1 MKRSWLNINVMG
13 SLRWGFLFGVLAV
26 LTISP
31 FHFDVADGIH
41 TDSLLAMDL
50 FIEEDTLVKDPAT
63 GEQIPFSELKSGN
76 PKLSSSLNQLLSAH
90 QYGGRSRLK
99 AFAGERGMKLK
110 NDLIQVVIEINA
122 DSHEPLAEEMIS
134 ELRDRI
140 IQVGGKFEL
149 DFHNLLQ
156 VLLPV
161 EALEEVAS
169 WPEVKFVREPFRPHP
184 IKDSSG
190 VRDQSKGGL
199 PKSRPIKTNESTEA
213 EIPVEY
219 FQENKC
225 KGSTYQQGDL
235 IESQHEKD
243 SFNNAICLKKKV
255 EKFSPDPSSY
265 EQISDEEAKGSENY
279 IENSQYLKAEKL
291 YPSQAYAEVWFCL
304 EYNCSSVTVTFGGQT
319 HSSTLNCSN
328 TIGFTLVPAGTYSI
342 YASGCGASLSGT
354 ISVVGGYRYLYTIC
368 PPSYDPYCCP
378 VGEGCSEGGSYL
390 CEQCGTPNLTPHKP
404 SGWSDKIVVS
414 TNTGDHLDDSPLCDT
429 DTLYIDFAV
438 CNNGTATTAETYYDR
453 LYVDGALKQTFSTSS
468 PFEPGYY
475 SYIDDY
481 PIGTLFAGTHTI
493 KLVVDYD
500 DRISE
505 SDETDNEYT
514 KTITVIESEAVT
526 SEGVSLIVSD
536 EWKAAGYTGE
546 GTKIAIIDAGF
557 KNYNSILGKE
567 LPDSVTTQFFGSEED
582 VNGSVHGTACAEII
596 YDMAPDAEFF
606 LVQAQS
612 FVEWGNAVDWC
623 ISQDTN
629 VINFSSGWPIVCGP
643 LDGTGIVN
651 DVVDNAIDKGIVWVN
666 AAGNEAQ
673 AHWSGEFHDPDGDGF
688 LNFSGTDKTN
698 DFSTYGGQEV
708 SIGMIWDDCWGSSDN
723 DYDLYVYDLA
733 DPSNPVAYSVN
744 IQDGDDEPWEYVT
757 FTPQSGISY
766 GFAIRKENGTPKN
779 IHVTLGTQ
787 NPLQYQVP
795 ATSICIPADNPNV
808 ITVGAVAWNSPS
820 TIEDFSS
827 QGPITDGRIKPD
839 LVAPDRVSTSGYS
852 YGVYPEG
859 FPGTSA
865 SCPHVAGACVLVKQA
880 CPAWS
885 PSQIKDFLES
895 EATDLAAPGKDNIY
909 GSGLVYLSN
918 PPGDALENG
927 YLVTS
932 DLWIRAV
939 INTVEKGPIE
949 AVWKKGGED
958 TTSRGDRVIWGHFY
972 ASPTDVSWGSSN
984 NPDLFVKIW
993 FDVSGRV
1000 DVNFFH
1006 VSVPDIEVYSDYPYD
1021 GSPDEYG
1028 TTTMS
1033 RRYIRQYYENG
1044 QSNSDENYEDG
1055 NPPAGYLPT
1064 GNPSGYST
1072 INDLRIGSMI
1082 NTVEKGPIDAVWR
1095 LGGQDTTT
1103 RGDQV
1108 VWGHFYAN
1116 PNDVTWGSS
1125 NNPDLFMKIW
1135 FDVSGRV
1142 DVNFFHVSVPD
1153 IEGYSDLPSE
1163 GAYDQKGTTIMDNRY
1178 IRHEYWR

>member
-1 MKRSWLNINVMG
+1 MG
-13 SLRWGFLFGVLAV
+13 PLRWGFLFGVLAV

-76 PKLSSSLNQLLSAH
+76 PKLSSSLNQLLSAY
-90 QYGGRSRLK
+90 QYHGKAKVK
-99 AFAGERGMKLK
+99 AFARKRGMKLK
-110 NDLIQVVIEINA
+110 DDLIQVVIEINA

-140 IQVGGKFEL
+140 VQVGGKFEL

-161 EALEEVAS
+161 HALEEVAN
-169 WPEVKFVREPFRPHP
+169 WQDIKFVREPFRPRP
-184 IKDSSG
+184 LRDSPG
-190 VRDQSKGGL
+190 TRDQSKGGL
-199 PKSRPIKTNESTEA
+199 LKLLPSLETDESSET
-213 EIPVEY
+213 EIPIED
-219 FQENKC
+219 FKENNRKHGTC
-225 KGSTYQQGDL
+225 QQGDQ
-235 IESQHEKD
+235 IEVQPLTD
-243 SFNNAICLKKKV
+243 SFDNTISLKKKV
-255 EKFSPDPSSY
+255 EKFSPDPFSY
-265 EQISDEEAKGSENY
+265 EQISDEEAKGYENFL
-279 IENSQYLKAEKL
+279 EEGRYLKKENL
-291 YPSQAYAEVWFCL
+291 YPSQAHAEIIFCL

-328 TIGFTLVPAGTYSI
+328 TIGFTSVPAGTYSI

-368 PPSYDPYCCP
+368 PPSYDPCCCP

-414 TNTGDHLDDSPLCDT
+414 TNTGDHLDDSPLYDA

-438 CNNGTATTAETYYDR
+438 INNGTAATDQTYYT
-453 LYVDGALKQTFSTSS
+453 AL
-468 PFEPGYY
+468 
-475 SYIDDY
+475 YIDDVLEQTVVSSPPHESGY
-481 PIGTLFAGTHTI
+481 YFGVVDYSICTLFAGTHTI

-514 KTITVIESEAVT
+514 KTITVIESQPIT
-526 SEGVSLIVSD
+526 SEGVSLIGAD
-536 EWKAAGYTGE
+536 KWQDDGCTGE
-546 GTKIAIIDAGF
+546 GVKIAIIDGGF
-557 KNYNSILGKE
+557 KNYSFLLGKE
-567 LPDSVTTQFFGSEED
+567 LPDSVTTNFYGSED
-582 VNGSVHGTACAEII
+582 DIYGIVHGTACAEII
-596 YDMAPDAEFF
+596 YDMAPDAQFF
-606 LVQAQS
+606 LTQPRTVIELWN
-612 FVEWGNAVDWC
+612 VVNWC
-623 ISQDTN
+623 IGQGVQIISYSMGYN
-629 VINFSSGWPIVCGP
+629 IPAGP
-643 LDGTGIVN
+643 LDGTGPINDIVN
-651 DVVDNAIDKGIVWVN
+651 QAVNHGITWVS

-673 AHWSGEFHDPDGDGF
+673 AHWGGEFYDPDGDGF

-698 DFSTYGGQEV
+698 DFSTYGGQKV

-733 DPSNPVAYSVN
+733 DPSNPVAYSAN
-744 IQDGDDEPWEYVT
+744 IQDGDDDPSESIS
-757 FTPQSGISY
+757 FTPQSGVSY
-766 GFAIRKENGTPKN
+766 GFAIRKESGAPKN
-779 IHVTLGTQ
+779 IHVTLDAQ

-827 QGPITDGRIKPD
+827 QGPTTDGRIKPD
-839 LVAPDRVSTSGYS
+839 LVAPDRVSTSGLT
-852 YGVYPEG
+852 YGVYQTTGG
-859 FPGTSA
+859 FAGTSA
-865 SCPHVAGACVLVKQA
+865 SCPHVAGACALVKQA
-880 CPAWS
+880 YPAWS
-885 PSQIKDFLES
+885 SSQIKDFLES
-895 EATDLAAPGKDNIY
+895 EATDQGTPGKDNIY
-909 GSGLVYLSN
+909 GSGLVYLSD
-918 PPGDALENG
+918 PPGNGLENG

-939 INTVEKGPIE
+939 INTEEKGPIE
-949 AVWKKGGED
+949 AVWQKGGED

-972 ASPTDVSWGSSN
+972 ASPNDVTWGSQD

-1006 VSVPDIEVYSDYPYD
+1006 VSVPDIEVYSDYSYD
-1021 GSPDEYG
+1021 GTVDEHG
-1028 TTTMS
+1028 TTTMT

-1044 QSNSDENYEDG
+1044 QSYSEENYEDG
-1055 NPPAGYLPT
+1055 NPPSGYSPS

-1072 INDLRIGSMI
+1072 INDLRVGSII
-1082 NTVEKGPIDAVWR
+1082 NTVEKGPIDGVWR
-1095 LGGQDTTT
+1095 LGGQDTTS

-1108 VWGHFYAN
+1108 VWGHFYAS
-1116 PNDVTWGSS
+1116 PTDVTWGSE
-1125 NNPDLFMKIW
+1125 NNPDLFVKIW
-1135 FDVSGRV
+1135 FDVSGRT

-1153 IEGYSDLPSE
+1153 IEVYSDLPKDNT
-1163 GAYDQKGTTIMDNRY
+1163 YDQQGTTIMNNRY